1 MSFSDEEVL
10 NALEGIPGD
19 GFLVESA
26 EARTKWLHFVASVDP
41 DPKSLHDVMF
51 YATVARTLAEIMGS
65 AQPADYAEPHMRSLI
80 VDGIKV
86 GAAPFDKPSEDVV
99 WRSVKI
105 QPAHVTLALRVQAKA
120 VEQYAPPSSSA
131 IPGGDAL
138 AQVMQQ
144 YVQTQQ
150 AELEKGRKKGTL
162 SYDLQ
167 TRVKEVGLSGLP
179 DLPSEDAMIR
189 LESASKAAHAQGR
202 QYVGS
207 AEGEDLQVN
216 FRPPW
221 TRTPKL
227 DVLVGNGSL
236 EDKIR
241 DALDARKQ
249 RSQQDRVDYLSYANF
264 QGHVLD
270 WGVKMVITKVMDPAH
285 LIGYQLVLTRVAEEC
300 GGARTAYYY
309 DLLLRQKLAKELEN
323 GAASVHGFLLH
334 LDRDVLGDAKE
345 KVESSARIAGRLPG
359 KGGHGSHSSPPAAKA
374 IRHQESLMRGSPL
387 RLRGHQVNGVGVVPV
402 HARQD
407 GPIRTTNKRKT
418 AGVAEPPSHTSRGV
432 PNVGEAQWT
441 GGVTRMVW
449 SRPSAKLIRWIFF
462 RMTTPARACQKITL
476 LFLHTHLV
484 TNEFILMLMLSAAP
498 SMLC

>member
-10 NALEGIPGD
+10 NALEGIPSD
-19 GFLVESA
+19 GFLAESA
-26 EARTKWLHFVASVDP
+26 EVRTKWMHFVASVDL

-80 VDGIKV
+80 V
-86 GAAPFDKPSEDVV
+86 
-99 WRSVKI
+99 WRSVRI
-105 QPAHVTLALRVQAKA
+105 QPAHVTLALRVQARA

-189 LESASKAAHAQGR
+189 LESASKAAQAQGR

-216 FRPPW
+216 FRPSW

-227 DVLVGNGSL
+227 DVVVGNGSL

-270 WGVKMVITKVMDPAH
+270 WGVKMVITKVMDPVH

-334 LDRDVLGDAKE
+334 LDRDILGDAKE

-359 KGGHGSHSSPPAAKA
+359 KGGHGSHSNPPAAKSNKA
-374 IRHQESLMRGSPL
+374 SGKPD
-387 RLRGHQVNGVGVVPV
+387 VGRSSEV
-402 HARQD
+402 AWSSKSMEWAWCQF
-407 GPIRTTNKRKT
+407 TLAKT
-418 AGVAEPPSHTSRGV
+418 VR
-432 PNVGEAQWT
+432 
-441 GGVTRMVW
+441 
-449 SRPSAKLIRWIFF
+449 
-462 RMTTPARACQKITL
+462 
-476 LFLHTHLV
+476 
-484 TNEFILMLMLSAAP
+484 
-498 SMLC
+498 

>member
-1 MSFSDEEVL
+1 MSFSEEEVL
-10 NALEGIPGD
+10 GALGKIPSD
-19 GFLVESA
+19 GFLAESA
-26 EARTKWLHFVASVDP
+26 EVQAKWLHFVASVDA

-51 YATVARTLAEIMGS
+51 YAIVARTLAEVMGS

-86 GAAPFDKPSEDVV
+86 GAAPFDKESEVV
-99 WRSVKI
+99 TWRSVKV
-105 QPAHVTLALRVQAKA
+105 QPAHVALALRVQAKA
-120 VEQYAPPSSSA
+120 VAQHAPPSASA

-150 AELEKGRKKGTL
+150 AELDKGRKKDTL
-162 SYDLQ
+162 SYDLKA
-167 TRVKEVGLSGLP
+167 RVKEVGLSGLP
-179 DLPSEDAMIR
+179 DLPTEDAMIR

-216 FRPPW
+216 FRPSW

-227 DVLVGNGSL
+227 DVLVGDGSL
-236 EDKIR
+236 EEKIR
-241 DALDARKQ
+241 GALDARKQ

-270 WGVKMVITKVMDPAH
+270 WGVKMVVTKVLDPVH

-323 GAASVHGFLLH
+323 GAASVHGFLMN
-334 LDRDVLGDAKE
+334 LDRVILGDAKA
-345 KVESSARIAGRLPG
+345 KVESSAKVAGRSSG
-359 KGGHGSHSSPPAAKA
+359 KGGHGLQSSPPAAKGGKA
-374 IRHQESLMRGSPL
+374 AGKPGAGKSSEVAWSSVQWSGRGASSRSP
-387 RLRGHQVNGVGVVPV
+387 RRSDKDVKQKKVGWGSKDSKSGN
-402 HARQD
+402 AWSS
-407 GPIRTTNKRKT
+407 KR
-418 AGVAEPPSHTSRGV
+418 
-432 PNVGEAQWT
+432 W
-441 GGVTRMVW
+441 
-449 SRPSAKLIRWIFF
+449 
-462 RMTTPARACQKITL
+462 
-476 LFLHTHLV
+476 
-484 TNEFILMLMLSAAP
+484 
-498 SMLC
+498 

>member
-1 MSFSDEEVL
+1 MCGGGFAFSVCFVLAHGFLLRLIVQHRGMEQSLVSHDTQKGDKTRHVHGCVSFGVSIFSVPVRWSGQVRCGGVFFFSLSMCFSGRQTSAQACSRLVVSFNCACAMSFSDEEVFC
-10 NALEGIPGD
+10 ALERIPSD
-19 GFLVESA
+19 GFLAESVEV
-26 EARTKWLHFVASVDP
+26 RTKWMHFVTSVDL
-41 DPKSLHDVMF
+41 DPKSLHDVTF
-51 YATVARTLAEIMGS
+51 YATVARTLAEVMGS

-80 VDGIKV
+80 VDNIKV
-86 GAAPFDKPSEDVV
+86 GAAPFDRESEAGV
-99 WRSVKI
+99 WKSVRI
-105 QPAHVTLALRVQAKA
+105 QPAHITLALRVQAKA

-138 AQVMQQ
+138 TQVMQQ

-150 AELEKGRKKGTL
+150 AELEKGRRKGTL

-179 DLPSEDAMIR
+179 DLPTEDAMIR
-189 LESASKAAHAQGR
+189 LESASKAAQAQGR

-270 WGVKMVITKVMDPAH
+270 WGVKMIITKVMNPAH

-345 KVESSARIAGRLPG
+345 KVESNARLAGKSG
-359 KGGHGSHSSPPAAKA
+359 KGWPWFALKSTCSKE
-374 IRHQESLMRGSPL
+374 Q
-387 RLRGHQVNGVGVVPV
+387 
-402 HARQD
+402 
-407 GPIRTTNKRKT
+407 
-418 AGVAEPPSHTSRGV
+418 
-432 PNVGEAQWT
+432 
-441 GGVTRMVW
+441 
-449 SRPSAKLIRWIFF
+449 
-462 RMTTPARACQKITL
+462 
-476 LFLHTHLV
+476 
-484 TNEFILMLMLSAAP
+484 
-498 SMLC
+498 